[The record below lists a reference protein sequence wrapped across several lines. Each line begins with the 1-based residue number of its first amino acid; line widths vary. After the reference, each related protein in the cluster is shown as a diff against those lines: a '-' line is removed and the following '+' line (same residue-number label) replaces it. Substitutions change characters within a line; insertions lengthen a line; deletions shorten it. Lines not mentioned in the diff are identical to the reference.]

1 MTWKLRSLSLGLVCI
16 ISGCVSFPELEAAA
30 PQDDSKAEFIEFLS
44 YKALKD
50 IPISS
55 SQKKQLFTAGQLE
68 NMRRRADMLR
78 NQNFTDN

>member
-1 MTWKLRSLSLGLVCI
+1 MCI

-30 PQDDSKAEFIEFLS
+30 PQDDSKADFIEFLS

-78 NQNFTDN
+78 NQDLTDN